1 LKEKIKKRLLMKID
15 LTKLIYNQV
24 KEIEINGLFLIK
36 KELWQETDIIDLK
49 EITVFGRVY
58 KDINDDINLELEA
71 KGIMVL
77 KDTKTLE
84 PIDYPYNVEI
94 EEKLDENNEIKQNIL
109 DIEPILWEN
118 VLLEVP
124 IRIVNNEN
132 PINLK
137 GEGWELKDN

>member
-1 LKEKIKKRLLMKID
+1 MKID
-15 LTKLIYNQV
+15 LTKLIYNQA

-36 KELWQETDIIDLK
+36 KELWQETDIINLK
-49 EITVFGRVY
+49 EITVFGRIY
-58 KDINDDINLELEA
+58 KDFNNNINLELEA

-77 KDTKTLE
+77 KDSRTLE
-84 PIDYPYNVEI
+84 LIDYPYNVEI

>member
-1 LKEKIKKRLLMKID
+1 MKVD

-36 KELWQETDIIDLK
+36 KEIWQETDIIDLK

-58 KDINDDINLELEA
+58 KDINDNINLELEA

-84 PIDYPYNVEI
+84 LIDYPYNVEI
-94 EEKLDENNEIKQNIL
+94 DEKLDENNEIKQNIL

>member
-1 LKEKIKKRLLMKID
+1 MKVD

-36 KELWQETDIIDLK
+36 KEIWQETDIIDLK

>member
-1 LKEKIKKRLLMKID
+1 MKID

-58 KDINDDINLELEA
+58 KDINDNINLELEA

-84 PIDYPYNVEI
+84 LIDYPYNVEI